1 MKRALS
7 FLMAGMMVLTVGAC
21 SNGADKPADGKNTT
35 TAGVTEGSTTAT
47 GTTMASGLGKQDP
60 DIYKYTVDVEE
71 LDGFARPDEYPWI
84 PAEEFKASFEKMK
97 DLNMNAEIETY
108 QDAVDIFGVDGAY
121 YKNCD
126 YDNGMEKYK
135 YFSWY
140 ADDETS
146 VLMTFKVNGE
156 DLEFFAWTGAG
167 IN

>member
-1 MKRALS
+1 
-7 FLMAGMMVLTVGAC
+7 
-21 SNGADKPADGKNTT
+21 
-35 TAGVTEGSTTAT
+35 
-47 GTTMASGLGKQDP
+47 
-60 DIYKYTVDVEE
+60 
-71 LDGFARPDEYPWI
+71 
-84 PAEEFKASFEKMK
+84 MK

-108 QDAVDIFGVDGAY
+108 QDAVDIFGVEGAY

-146 VLMTFKVNGE
+146 VLMTFKVNEE

>member
-1 MKRALS
+1 MKRVLS
-7 FLMAGMMVLTVGAC
+7 FLMAGMMVLTLGAC
-21 SNGADKPADGKNTT
+21 SNGTDKPEDGKNTI
-35 TAGVTEGSTTAT
+35 TA
-47 GTTMASGLGKQDP
+47 GTTMASGVGNQDL

-84 PAEEFKASFEKMK
+84 PAEEFKASFERMK

-108 QDAVDIFGVDGAY
+108 QDAVDIFGVEGAY

-126 YDNGMEKYK
+126 YDDGMEKYK

-146 VLMTFKVNGE
+146 VLMTFKVNEE
-156 DLEFFAWTGAG
+156 DLNFFAWTGAG